1 MENTDHDQ
9 SVCRMPNDYPVRI
22 LLAVTGLSPQIVT
35 ETVYALS
42 QSAPP
47 FVPTEVH
54 VLTTEK
60 GASRAQ
66 LTLLSREPGWCHR
79 LRRDYALPEIRFG
92 HENIHTLS
100 RPDGSAIADI
110 RDPEDNARAADL
122 ITDMIRRFTGDE
134 QSALHV
140 SIAGG
145 RKTMGFFAGYALSL
159 YGRTQ
164 DRLSHVLVSAPYES
178 NPEFFYPAIES
189 RIIYGAGPNGEPM
202 DTAQAR
208 VTLADIPFVR
218 LRHGLDKRLLSGE
231 GTYTEAVQVVQQSL
245 LPPRLVITAGRASV
259 RAGETDVPL
268 LPVDKAFYLWI
279 AARRKDGLDPL
290 ACPRDGSPEL
300 AYGAE
305 FLAHYRNVL
314 GEMDSDERTARAL
327 QQGMEKD
334 FFERR
339 KSAVNKA
346 LKNDLGLA
354 ASPYLI
360 ERFGTRPN
368 WRHGLGLDQHA
379 IVID

>member
-1 MENTDHDQ
+1 MEKTDHLTSRLPQDH
-9 SVCRMPNDYPVRI
+9 PVRI
-22 LLAVTGLSPQIVT
+22 LLAVTGLSPQVVT

-42 QSAPP
+42 QADHP
-47 FVPTEVH
+47 FIPTEIH

-60 GASRAQ
+60 GAGRAQ
-66 LTLLSREPGWCHR
+66 LTLLSREPGWFHR
-79 LRRDYALPEIRFG
+79 LRRDYGLPEIRFG
-92 HENIHTLS
+92 HENIHILS
-100 RPDGSAIADI
+100 RPDGSPIADI

-122 ITDMIRRFTGDE
+122 ITDMIRRFTGDA

-178 NPEFFYPAIES
+178 NQEFFYPATES
-189 RIIYGAGPNGEPM
+189 RIIYGAGPNSEPM

-231 GTYTEAVQVVQQSL
+231 GTYTAAVQAVQRSV
-245 LPPRLVITAGRASV
+245 LPPRLVVTAGRAPI

-268 LPVDKAFYLWI
+268 LPVDKAFYLWM
-279 AARRKDGLDPL
+279 AARRKLGLAPL
-290 ACPRDGSPEL
+290 ACPRDGVPEPDYT
-300 AYGAE
+300 AD
-305 FLAHYRNVL
+305 FLAHYRQVL
-314 GEMDSDERTARAL
+314 GELDSDERTALAL
-327 QQGMEKD
+327 RRGMEKNY
-334 FFERR
+334 FERR

-346 LKNDLGLA
+346 LKQALGPA
-354 ASPYLI
+354 AAPYLI
-360 ERFGTRPN
+360 ARFGTRPN
-368 WRHGLGLDQHA
+368 WRHGVGLEPHVV
-379 IVID
+379 VIE